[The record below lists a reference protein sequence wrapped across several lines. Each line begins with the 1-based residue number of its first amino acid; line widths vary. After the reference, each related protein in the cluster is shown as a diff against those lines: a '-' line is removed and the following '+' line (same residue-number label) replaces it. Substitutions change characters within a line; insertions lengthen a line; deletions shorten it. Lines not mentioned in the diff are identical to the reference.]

1 MNPASFRKD
10 YSELVP
16 LNQDFYQ
23 NIFKLNGRSFLF
35 EGTNDGVQGYGTFN
49 LKIQD
54 REYGLSSELSPIE
67 LSLWSF
73 EIEERTIVCA
83 VAQHFR
89 RLSNSPPDANMR
101 FRYTVEAI
109 NVSCLH
115 HRADAAIT
123 KADCQM
129 LSRILRKMLP
139 DYHRMAFR
147 NFPLQAAAPI
157 EIVERWSNPNRQ
169 VASFLALTTQV
180 AWDVDSAERQ
190 VEGIDSF
197 FKEGWRDRYDFGSDN
212 NFAVK
217 FRAPPI
223 EDIPSF
229 SFIFDGLEFTYNYQE
244 VSEKLGQKSFFSALV
259 YAPWSPNSL
268 RASVDGA
275 PMSSIADETRARA
288 DRFARFRVYK
298 KLRASRGEKYR
309 ETPLSVILLS
319 GAL

>member
-1 MNPASFRKD
+1 MSAAASFRKD
-10 YSELVP
+10 YSQLVP
-16 LNQDFYQ
+16 LNQDYYQ
-23 NIFKLNGRSFLF
+23 NIFKLNGRCFLF

-49 LKIQD
+49 LKVED
-54 REYGLSSELSPIE
+54 REYGLSNGLSPIE
-67 LSLWSF
+67 LMLWSF
-73 EIEERTIVCA
+73 EIEGRTIVCA

-89 RLSNSPPDANMR
+89 RFSDATADMR

-115 HRADAAIT
+115 HSADAAIT

-139 DYHRMAFR
+139 DYHRMACR

-157 EIVERWSNPNRQ
+157 EIVERWNNPNRQ
-169 VASFLALTTQV
+169 VASFLTLTTQV
-180 AWDVDSAERQ
+180 AWDVESAEGQ

-197 FKEGWRDRYDFGSDN
+197 FKEGWRNRYDFASDN
-212 NFAVK
+212 NFAVR
-217 FRAPPI
+217 FRAPRI

-229 SFIFDGLEFTYNYQE
+229 SVIFDGLEFTYNHQE
-244 VSEKLGQKSFFSALV
+244 VSEKIEQKTFCSTVL

-275 PMSSIADETRARA
+275 ISSIADETRARA
-288 DRFARFRVYK
+288 DRFARFSAYK
-298 KLRASRGEKYR
+298 DLRDSRGEKHR
-309 ETPLSVILLS
+309 ETLLSVVLLS
-319 GAL
+319 GEL

>member
-54 REYGLSSELSPIE
+54 REYGLSSGLSPIE
-67 LSLWSF
+67 LGLWSF
-73 EIEERTIVCA
+73 EIEGRTIVCA

-89 RLSNSPPDANMR
+89 RLSNSPSDMR
-101 FRYTVEAI
+101 FRYAVEAI

-115 HRADAAIT
+115 HSADAAIT

-147 NFPLQAAAPI
+147 NFPLQAAVPI

-309 ETPLSVILLS
+309 ETPLSVILFS